1 MVITPFGFFA
11 AAHAANKVQAIIM
24 ALWEE
29 YKDDNLHKCSIS
41 VDSLIENS
49 GSEDSAD
56 DENAFYAWRCF
67 YDASN

>member
-1 MVITPFGFFA
+1 MAIALSSFFV

-29 YKDDNLHKCSIS
+29 HEDDNLFKCSIS

-56 DENAFYAWRCF
+56 DENAFYAW
-67 YDASN
+67 